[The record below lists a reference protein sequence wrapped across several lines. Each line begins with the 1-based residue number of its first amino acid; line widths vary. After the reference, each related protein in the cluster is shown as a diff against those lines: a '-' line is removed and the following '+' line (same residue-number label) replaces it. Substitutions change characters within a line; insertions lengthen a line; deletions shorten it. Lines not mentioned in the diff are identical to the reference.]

1 MKKLFV
7 VLTSIFIAAS
17 AYGLTN
23 STLIDF
29 ALTGNADNLQ
39 AGEGD
44 TNEAV
49 PVAENLYNDN
59 WVVWLNESA
68 RLTENRRNS
77 YVTNVDSKGN
87 NGAWEAGKVLGI
99 RVHFPLAAW
108 NSYALVKPVYE
119 LEMYGGADG
128 TKYTEGKGVIHNVG
142 EIKSISSWVYGRN
155 FLVSYFVNLQNEFGE
170 LKSYP
175 MGTVYFNGWRQVRW
189 ENREYLPNVRDRV
202 LVRTPLYPRMIPSV
216 KLDSLGFYRTKD
228 TVGGDFITYVKDVTV
243 EYDVVVVD
251 FEEDIDD
258 EATWQILKTENDRKK
273 AIEAARIREQ
283 AELRELEQRR
293 IGDAEQ
299 GTADQGATEQAAPA
313 DQGVAEEQAQ

>member
-1 MKKLFV
+1 MKKLFA
-7 VLTSIFIAAS
+7 VLASIFVAAS
-17 AYGLTN
+17 AYGVTN

-29 ALTGNADNLQ
+29 AITGNADNLQ
-39 AGEGD
+39 AAGDD
-44 TNEAV
+44 TNEV
-49 PVAENLYNDN
+49 VSVQQNLYNDN

-87 NGAWEAGKVLGI
+87 NGAWEAGKVLGV
-99 RVHFPLAAW
+99 RVHFPLQAW
-108 NSYALVKPVYE
+108 NSYALVKPAYQ

-155 FLVSYFVNLQNEFGE
+155 YLVTYFVNLQNELGE

-175 MGTVYFNGWRQVRW
+175 MGTLYFSGWRQVKW
-189 ENREYLPNVRDRV
+189 ENREYLANVRDRV

-228 TVGGDFITYVKDVTV
+228 TVGGDFIAYVKDVTM

-258 EATWQILKTENDRKK
+258 EATWQLLKTENERKQ
-273 AIEAARIREQ
+273 AIENARIREA
-283 AELRELEQRR
+283 AELQQLEQRR
-293 IGDAEQ
+293 INGGGDAQQQDAGAAQNTQTEE
-299 GTADQGATEQAAPA
+299 TA
-313 DQGVAEEQAQ
+313 AQ

>member
-1 MKKLFV
+1 MKKLFA
-7 VLTSIFIAAS
+7 VLASIFVAAS
-17 AYGLTN
+17 AYGVTN

-29 ALTGNADNLQ
+29 AITGNADNLQ
-39 AGEGD
+39 PAGDD

-49 PVAENLYNDN
+49 SVQQNLYNDN

-99 RVHFPLAAW
+99 RVHFPLQSW
-108 NSYALVKPVYE
+108 NSYALVKPAYQ
-119 LEMYGGADG
+119 LEMYGGTDG
-128 TKYTEGKGVIHNVG
+128 TKYTDGKGVIHNVG

-155 FLVSYFVNLQNEFGE
+155 YLVSYFVNLQNELGE

-175 MGTVYFNGWRQVRW
+175 MGTLYFSGWRQVKW
-189 ENREYLPNVRDRV
+189 ENREYLANVRDRV

-228 TVGGDFITYVKDVTV
+228 TVGGDFIAYVKDVTM

-258 EATWQILKTENDRKK
+258 EATWQLLKTENERKQ
-273 AIEAARIREQ
+273 AIENARIREA
-283 AELRELEQRR
+283 AELQQLEQRR
-293 IGDAEQ
+293 INGGGDAQQQDAGAAQNTQTEE
-299 GTADQGATEQAAPA
+299 TA
-313 DQGVAEEQAQ
+313 AQ

>member
-1 MKKLFV
+1 MKKLFA
-7 VLTSIFIAAS
+7 VLASIFVAAS
-17 AYGLTN
+17 AYGVTN

-29 ALTGNADNLQ
+29 AITGNADNLQ
-39 AGEGD
+39 AAGDD
-44 TNEAV
+44 TNEV
-49 PVAENLYNDN
+49 VSVQQNLYNDN

-87 NGAWEAGKVLGI
+87 NGAWEAGKVLGV
-99 RVHFPLAAW
+99 RVHFPLQAW
-108 NSYALVKPVYE
+108 NSYALVKPAYQ

-155 FLVSYFVNLQNEFGE
+155 YLVSYFVNLQNELGE

-175 MGTVYFNGWRQVRW
+175 MGTLYFSGWRQVKW
-189 ENREYLPNVRDRV
+189 ENREYLANVRDRV

-228 TVGGDFITYVKDVTV
+228 TVGGDFIAYVKDVTM

-258 EATWQILKTENDRKK
+258 EATWQLLKTENERKQ
-273 AIEAARIREQ
+273 AIENARIREA
-283 AELRELEQRR
+283 AELQQLEQRR
-293 IGDAEQ
+293 INGGGDAQQQDAGAAQNTQTEE
-299 GTADQGATEQAAPA
+299 TA
-313 DQGVAEEQAQ
+313 AQ

>member
-44 TNEAV
+44 TNELV
-49 PVAENLYNDN
+49 PVAENIYNDN

-108 NSYALVKPVYE
+108 NSYALVKPVFE
-119 LEMYGGADG
+119 LEMYGGNDG

-155 FLVSYFVNLQNEFGE
+155 FLVSYFINLQNEFGE

-175 MGTVYFNGWRQVRW
+175 MGNVYFNGWRQVRW

-202 LVRTPLYPRMIPSV
+202 LVREPLYPKMVPSV

-228 TVGGDFITYVKDVTV
+228 TKGGNFITYVKDVTL

-258 EATWQILKTENDRKK
+258 EATWQLLKTENDRKQ
-273 AIEAARIREQ
+273 AIESARIREQ
-283 AELRELEQRR
+283 AELRDLEQRR
-293 IGDAEQ
+293 IGD
-299 GTADQGATEQAAPA
+299 GTAADQGAATTDTGAADTGA
-313 DQGVAEEQAQ
+313 AQEQAQ

>member
-1 MKKLFV
+1 MKKLFA
-7 VLTSIFIAAS
+7 VLASIFVAAS
-17 AYGLTN
+17 AYGVTN

-29 ALTGNADNLQ
+29 AITGNADNLQ
-39 AGEGD
+39 PAGDD
-44 TNEAV
+44 TNEV
-49 PVAENLYNDN
+49 VSVQQNLYNDN

-87 NGAWEAGKVLGI
+87 NGAWEAGKVLGV
-99 RVHFPLAAW
+99 RVHFPLQAW
-108 NSYALVKPVYE
+108 NSYALVKPAYQ

-155 FLVSYFVNLQNEFGE
+155 YLVSYFVNLQNELGE

-175 MGTVYFNGWRQVRW
+175 MGTLYFSGWRQVKW
-189 ENREYLPNVRDRV
+189 ENREYLANVRDRV

-228 TVGGDFITYVKDVTV
+228 TVGGDFIAYVKDVTM

-258 EATWQILKTENDRKK
+258 EATWQLLKTENERKQ
-273 AIEAARIREQ
+273 AIENARIREA
-283 AELRELEQRR
+283 AELQQLEQRR
-293 IGDAEQ
+293 INGGGDAQQQDAGAAQNTQTEE
-299 GTADQGATEQAAPA
+299 TA
-313 DQGVAEEQAQ
+313 AQ

>member
-1 MKKLFV
+1 MKKLFA
-7 VLTSIFIAAS
+7 VLASIFVAAS
-17 AYGLTN
+17 AYGVTN

-29 ALTGNADNLQ
+29 AITGNADNLQ
-39 AGEGD
+39 AAGDD
-44 TNEAV
+44 TNEV
-49 PVAENLYNDN
+49 VSVQQNLYNDN

-99 RVHFPLAAW
+99 RVHFPLQSW
-108 NSYALVKPVYE
+108 NSYALVKPAFQ
-119 LEMYGGADG
+119 LEMYGGTDG
-128 TKYTEGKGVIHNVG
+128 TKYTDGKGVIHNVG

-155 FLVSYFVNLQNEFGE
+155 YLVSYFINLQNELGE

-175 MGTVYFNGWRQVRW
+175 MGNVYFSGWRQLKW
-189 ENREYLPNVRDRV
+189 ENREYLANVRDRV
-202 LVRTPLYPRMIPSV
+202 LVRKPLYPKMIPSV

-228 TVGGDFITYVKDVTV
+228 TQGGDFITYVKDVTM

-258 EATWQILKTENDRKK
+258 EATWQLLKTENERKQ
-273 AIEAARIREQ
+273 AIENARVREV
-283 AELRELEQRR
+283 AELQQLEQRR
-293 IGDAEQ
+293 INGGDAQQDAGAAQNTQTQE
-299 GTADQGATEQAAPA
+299 TA
-313 DQGVAEEQAQ
+313 AQ

>member
-1 MKKLFV
+1 MKKLFA
-7 VLTSIFIAAS
+7 VLASIFVAAS
-17 AYGLTN
+17 AYGVTN

-29 ALTGNADNLQ
+29 AITGNADNLQ
-39 AGEGD
+39 AAGDD
-44 TNEAV
+44 TNEV
-49 PVAENLYNDN
+49 VSVQQNLYNDN

-87 NGAWEAGKVLGI
+87 NGAWEAGKVLGV
-99 RVHFPLAAW
+99 RVHFPLQAW
-108 NSYALVKPVYE
+108 NSYALVKPAYQ

-155 FLVSYFVNLQNEFGE
+155 YLVSYFVNLQNELGE

-175 MGTVYFNGWRQVRW
+175 MGTLYFSGWRQVKW
-189 ENREYLPNVRDRV
+189 ENREYLANVRDRV

-228 TVGGDFITYVKDVTV
+228 TVGGDFIAYVKDVTM

-258 EATWQILKTENDRKK
+258 EATWQLLKTENERKQ
-273 AIEAARIREQ
+273 AIENARVREA
-283 AELRELEQRR
+283 AELQELEQRR
-293 IGDAEQ
+293 INGGDAQQQDAGAAAQNTQTEE
-299 GTADQGATEQAAPA
+299 TA
-313 DQGVAEEQAQ
+313 AQ